1 MYKEKRKLIVEKKRE
16 EEKERSRLIVNSDG
30 SYELN
35 GVVELTSEE
44 WEKVKERIFSKY
56 ADDKLE
62 F

>member
-1 MYKEKRKLIVEKKRE
+1 MFEDWQEVMQKKKE
-16 EEKERSRLIVNSDG
+16 EEKERNKIIMNQDG

-35 GVVELTSEE
+35 GVMELTSED
-44 WEKVKERIFSKY
+44 WNKVKERIFSRY

>member
-1 MYKEKRKLIVEKKRE
+1 MFENWQEVMQKKRE
-16 EEKERSRLIVNSDG
+16 EEKVRLIVNSDG

-44 WEKVKERIFSKY
+44 WDKVKERIFSKY
-56 ADDKLE
+56 TDDKLE

>member
-1 MYKEKRKLIVEKKRE
+1 MFEDWQEVMHKKRE
-16 EEKERSRLIVNSDG
+16 EEKERSKMIVNSAG

-35 GVVELTSEE
+35 GVTELTSLD
-44 WEKVKERIFSKY
+44 WEKVKERIFSRY

>member
-1 MYKEKRKLIVEKKRE
+1 MFEDWQEVMQKKRE

-44 WEKVKERIFSKY
+44 WEKVKERIFNKY

>member
-1 MYKEKRKLIVEKKRE
+1 MFEDWQEAMQKKRE
-16 EEKERSRLIVNSDG
+16 DEKDKVRLIVNSDG

>member
-1 MYKEKRKLIVEKKRE
+1 MFEDWQEVMQKKRE
-16 EEKERSRLIVNSDG
+16 EDKVRLIVNSAG

-44 WEKVKERIFSKY
+44 WEKVKEKIFSKY

>member
-1 MYKEKRKLIVEKKRE
+1 MFENWQEVMQKKRE
-16 EEKERSRLIVNSDG
+16 EEKDKVRLIVNSDG

-44 WEKVKERIFSKY
+44 WEKVKEKIFSRYK
-56 ADDKLE
+56 DDTLE

>member
-1 MYKEKRKLIVEKKRE
+1 MFENWQEVMQKKRE
-16 EEKERSRLIVNSDG
+16 DDKVRLIVNSDG

>member
-1 MYKEKRKLIVEKKRE
+1 MFEDWQEAMQKKRE
-16 EEKERSRLIVNSDG
+16 DEKDKVRLIVNSDG

-35 GVVELTSEE
+35 GIVELTSEE
-44 WEKVKERIFSKY
+44 WDKVKERIFSKY

>member
-1 MYKEKRKLIVEKKRE
+1 MFENWQEVMQKKRE
-16 EEKERSRLIVNSDG
+16 EEKVRLIVNSDG

-35 GVVELTSEE
+35 GVVELTSGE

>member
-1 MYKEKRKLIVEKKRE
+1 MFEDWQEVMQKKMEDEKV
-16 EEKERSRLIVNSDG
+16 RLIVNSDG

>member
-1 MYKEKRKLIVEKKRE
+1 MFEDWQEVMQKKRE
-16 EEKERSRLIVNSDG
+16 EEKERSKMIVNSDG

-44 WEKVKERIFSKY
+44 WDKVKERIFSRY
-56 ADDKLE
+56 ADYKLE

>member
-1 MYKEKRKLIVEKKRE
+1 MFEDWQEVMQKKRE
-16 EEKERSRLIVNSDG
+16 EEKERSKMIVNSDG

-35 GVVELTSEE
+35 GVVELTSLD
-44 WEKVKERIFSKY
+44 WEKVKERIFSRY

>member
-1 MYKEKRKLIVEKKRE
+1 MFEDWQEVMQKKRE
-16 EEKERSRLIVNSDG
+16 EEKVRLIVNSDG

-44 WEKVKERIFSKY
+44 WEKVKERIFNKY

>member
-1 MYKEKRKLIVEKKRE
+1 MFENWQEVMQKKKE
-16 EEKERSRLIVNSDG
+16 EEREKVRLIVNSDG

>member
-1 MYKEKRKLIVEKKRE
+1 MFEDWQEVMQKKRE
-16 EEKERSRLIVNSDG
+16 EENVRLIVNSDG